1 MKKQLITT
9 TAVGGLTALMAVP
22 AVAQDA
28 DFGLSGFA
36 RMGGA
41 YQDDT
46 KNFDTEYRFQLDAK
60 FKIVADAGLTFG
72 GKARMRID
80 ENTADAG
87 FSTPALYVS
96 TGDLTLTMGNI
107 DGVIFNVPSSYVGTG
122 LDGNGSHGTAVYFD
136 GAQSVT
142 PLEYASSGD
151 GPVDGI
157 QIDYAVAGFAMSVM
171 NSNDSSGVSVGY
183 SQDGVSLGV
192 AYQQN
197 DAPGD
202 DDTLIVVGASYDIN
216 AFTLGAAYA
225 VADVGATAGDGS
237 KWSVAGSYA
246 FSEALSASAF
256 FASEDNG
263 AGDGESY
270 GVSISRTLGGGVT
283 AVAGWEQDPAE
294 VNYFSAGVK
303 MNF

>member
-1 MKKQLITT
+1 MKKQLLTT
-9 TAVGGLTALMAVP
+9 TAVGGLAALLAVP
-22 AVAQDA
+22 AAAQDA
-28 DFGLSGFA
+28 DFGISGFA
-36 RMGGA
+36 RMGLA

-46 KNFDTEYRFQLDAK
+46 EDFDAEYRFQLTTS

-80 ENTADAG
+80 ENQNDAG
-87 FSTPALYVS
+87 FNNPVLYVS
-96 TGDLTLTMGNI
+96 TGDVKLSMGNI

-142 PLEYASSGD
+142 PLEYASSGT
-151 GPVDGI
+151 GPTNGV
-157 QIDYAVAGFAMSVM
+157 QLDYSMAGFALSVM
-171 NSNDSSGVSVGY
+171 NTDDQSGVSVTY
-183 SQDGVSLGV
+183 SQDSLSLGA
-192 AYQQN
+192 AYQQD
-197 DAPGD
+197 DAPSG
-202 DDTLIVVGASYDIN
+202 DDTLIVVGATYEIN
-216 AFTLGAAYA
+216 ALTLGAAYA
-225 VADVGATAGDGS
+225 VADVDATAGDGS
-237 KWSVAGSYA
+237 KWSVNGSYD

-270 GVSISRTLGGGVT
+270 GLSVSRTLGSGVT
-283 AVAGWEQDPAE
+283 AVAGWEQDVAE
-294 VNYFSAGVK
+294 VNYLSAGVK

>member
-1 MKKQLITT
+1 
-9 TAVGGLTALMAVP
+9 MAVP
-22 AVAQDA
+22 AAAQDA

-46 KNFDTEYRFQLDAK
+46 ENFDAEYRFQIDAK
-60 FKIVADAGLTFG
+60 FEIVADAGLTFG

-87 FSTPALYVS
+87 FSNPALYVS
-96 TGDLTLTMGNI
+96 TGDVTLTMGNI
-107 DGVIFNVPSSYVGTG
+107 DGVIFNVPSSFVGTG

-136 GAQSVT
+136 GAQNVT
-142 PLEYASSGD
+142 PLEYASSGA
-151 GPVDGI
+151 GPTDGI
-157 QIDYAVAGFAMSVM
+157 QLDYAMGGFALAVM
-171 NSNDSSGVSVGY
+171 NTDDSSGVSVAY
-183 SQDGVSLGV
+183 SQDSLSLGV
-192 AYQQN
+192 AYQQ
-197 DAPGD
+197 DDVADGD
-202 DDTLIVVGASYDIN
+202 DNTLMVVGATYDIN
-216 AFTLGAAYA
+216 ALTLGAAYA
-225 VADVGATAGDGS
+225 VADVAAAAGDGS
-237 KWSVAGSYA
+237 KWSVNGSYA

-283 AVAGWEQDPAE
+283 AVAGLEQDAAE
-294 VNYFSAGVK
+294 VNYFSAGVT